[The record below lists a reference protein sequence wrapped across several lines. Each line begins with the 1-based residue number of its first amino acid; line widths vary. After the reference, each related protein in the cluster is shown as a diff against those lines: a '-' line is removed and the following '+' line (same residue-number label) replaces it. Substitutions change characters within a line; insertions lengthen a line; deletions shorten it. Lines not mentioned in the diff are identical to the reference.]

1 MICKALNESKYSWTV
16 VVGASKE
23 CRCVQG
29 VRSGQCLVSF
39 HRGPSPS
46 ARQQLVHPGSLGVGS
61 QRRGGAS
68 LHRGCG
74 RTGSGVGV
82 GGVGGREEEA
92 VGEEE
97 EEGVE
102 GGRVEGGGGDQ
113 AASHFEAT
121 APVRGGGGDP
131 LAREDG
137 GHVLVLEGPEEEGAG
152 EEGGRGGGRAGGRA
166 GKGHSGCFPECPQ
179 ARIVD
184 RPAGEGR
191 EEGLSC
197 REGGERL
204 HEGEDAGV
212 AGGRGPGKGF
222 LDLARVRVD
231 GETLGRKGGGVS
243 GVRARASE

>member
-61 QRRGGAS
+61 HRLGGAS

-92 VGEEE
+92 VGEAE

-113 AASHFEAT
+113 ATSHFAAT
-121 APVRGGGGDP
+121 ARVGGRGDEGG
-131 LAREDG
+131 
-137 GHVLVLEGPEEEGAG
+137 
-152 EEGGRGGGRAGGRA
+152 GGRGGGGG
-166 GKGHSGCFPECPQ
+166 GG
-179 ARIVD
+179 AREGAFWLLPGV
-184 RPAGEGR
+184 PAGEDR
-191 EEGLSC
+191 
-197 REGGERL
+197 
-204 HEGEDAGV
+204 
-212 AGGRGPGKGF
+212 
-222 LDLARVRVD
+222 
-231 GETLGRKGGGVS
+231 
-243 GVRARASE
+243 